1 VLRRSVVAVVLALTA
16 GVGPVAHAAQPQPV
30 GSGGITRLDITRVE
44 SPTFDGRSF
53 GRVGQY
59 EKLVGRAYGEVDP
72 KDPRNAVIVD
82 LDLAP
87 TNANGMVEY
96 STDVYILRPI
106 DPTQSNHRL
115 FFEINNRGNNL
126 SFGQLNDATTGGNDP
141 TTADDA
147 GNGYLMEQGYTILLG
162 GWDATAPPGAG
173 RLTISV
179 PVARNPDGSAITGPA
194 LEELVVDDT
203 TTTTLP
209 LTYAAATPDT
219 SQATLTA
226 RARYEDPPVPVP
238 GDGWEYVDDALKA
251 VRLTPAGTPFQP
263 GSLYE
268 FTYTARDPLVVGLGF
283 AAIRDLAT
291 FLHRA
296 TRDGQGNPNP
306 LAGDVQFV
314 YSFCVSQPCRTMHDY
329 LTLGFNQD
337 EAGQRVF
344 DGVLNW
350 IGGGDGI
357 FMNYRFAQP
366 GRTHR
371 QHIARWYPEYQFP
384 FANQI
389 ISDPVTGKTDGR
401 LRRCLDTDTCPQ
413 IVEVNSENEYWAK
426 AMAVFQLDGDGNDLA
441 DPANVRYFLMSSLPH
456 GGGVPSTGPGI
467 CQQNRNPLV
476 ANPVLRALL
485 VDLDEWVSAGVEP
498 PASKLP
504 RVADGTLVPPM
515 PQEGV
520 GFPSIPGVIYNGRN
534 HTGDLFDFGPQFDR
548 GILSILPPKLL
559 GTPYPNLV
567 PRTDIDGNDIAGVRL
582 PDVAAPLATYTGWNL
597 RAVPPGA
604 NDGCDAAGM
613 KVDFAQ
619 TRAERISRGDPRLS
633 VEERYPTHDAYVSA
647 VTRAAEDLRAQRLL
661 LDQDVA
667 NYIQAAEASPIGR

>member
-1 VLRRSVVAVVLALTA
+1 
-16 GVGPVAHAAQPQPV
+16 
-30 GSGGITRLDITRVE
+30 
-44 SPTFDGRSF
+44 
-53 GRVGQY
+53 
-59 EKLVGRAYGEVDP
+59 
-72 KDPRNAVIVD
+72 
-82 LDLAP
+82 
-87 TNANGMVEY
+87 MVEY

-106 DPTQSNHRL
+106 DATQSNHRL

-141 TTADDA
+141 TAADDA

-162 GWDATAPPGAG
+162 GWDPTAPSGAG

-179 PVARNPDGSAITGPA
+179 PVAHNPDGSPITGPA
-194 LEELVVDDT
+194 LEELVVDDAT
-203 TTTTLP
+203 TSTLP
-209 LTYAAATPDT
+209 LTYAAATADKT
-219 SQATLTA
+219 QASLTT
-226 RARYEDPPVPVP
+226 RVRYEDAPVAIP
-238 GDGWEYVDDALKA
+238 GDGWEYTDDSLKA
-251 VRLTPAGTPFQP
+251 VRLTPAGAAFQQ
-263 GSLYE
+263 GNLYE
-268 FTYTARDPLVVGLGF
+268 LTYTARDPLVVGLGF

-291 FLHRA
+291 FFHRS
-296 TRDGQGNPNP
+296 TRDAQGNPNP
-306 LAGDVQFV
+306 LTGDVQFV

-344 DGVLNW
+344 DGILNW

-384 FANQI
+384 FANQVI
-389 ISDPVTGKTDGR
+389 YDPVTGKTDGR
-401 LRRCLDTDTCPQ
+401 LRRCVDTNTCPQ

-485 VDLDEWVSAGVEP
+485 VDLDQWASAGADP

-504 RVADGTLVPPM
+504 RVADGTLVRPM
-515 PQEGV
+515 PQENV

-534 HTGDLFDFGPQFDR
+534 HTGDLFDFGPQFEQ
-548 GILSILPPKLL
+548 GILSILPPRVL
-559 GTPYPNLV
+559 GTPYLNLV
-567 PRTDIDGNDIAGVRL
+567 PKTDIDGNDIAGVRL

-613 KVDFAQ
+613 KVDFAP
-619 TRAERISRGDPRLS
+619 TRADRLSSSDPRLS
-633 VEERYPTHDAYVSA
+633 LEERYPTHESYVNA

-667 NYIQAAEASPIGR
+667 RYIQSAEDSPIGR

>member
-1 VLRRSVVAVVLALTA
+1 MLHRSVVAVLLALS
-16 GVGPVAHAAQPQPV
+16 VGATPLAHASQPQPV
-30 GSGGITRLDITRVE
+30 GTGGITRLEISRVE
-44 SPTFDGRSF
+44 SPTFEGRSF
-53 GRVGQY
+53 GSVGQY
-59 EKLVGRAYGEVDP
+59 EKLVGRAFGEVDP

-82 LDLAP
+82 LNLAP

-106 DPTQSNHRL
+106 DTTQSNHRL

-141 TTADDA
+141 TAADDA

-162 GWDATAPPGAG
+162 GWDPTAPSGAG

-179 PVARNPDGSAITGPA
+179 PVARNPDGSPITGPA

-209 LTYAAATPDT
+209 LTYAAASDDK

-226 RARYEDPPVPVP
+226 RVRYEDSPVAVPV
-238 GDGWEYVDDALKA
+238 DGWEYTDETLKA
-251 VRLTPAGTPFQP
+251 VRLTPAGTAFQQ
-263 GSLYE
+263 GNLYE

-291 FLHRA
+291 FFHRS
-296 TRDGQGNPNP
+296 TRDAQGNPNP

-344 DGVLNW
+344 DGILNW
-350 IGGGDGI
+350 IGGGDGV

-384 FANQI
+384 FANQVI
-389 ISDPVTGKTDGR
+389 FDPVTGTTDGR
-401 LRRCLDTDTCPQ
+401 LRRCVDTNTCPQ
-413 IVEVNSENEYWAK
+413 ILEVNSENEYWAK

-485 VDLDEWVSAGVEP
+485 VDLDQWVSAGADP
-498 PASKLP
+498 PPSKLP
-504 RVADGTLVPPM
+504 RVADGTLVAPM
-515 PQEGV
+515 PRESV
-520 GFPSIPGVIYNGRN
+520 GFPSIPGVVYNGRN
-534 HTGDLFDFGPQFDR
+534 HTGDLFDFGPQFDK
-548 GILSILPPKLL
+548 GILSILPPKVI

-567 PRTDIDGNDIAGVRL
+567 PKTDIDGNDIAGVRL

-613 KVDFAQ
+613 KLDFAPTQ
-619 TRAERISRGDPRLS
+619 ADRLSSGDPRLS
-633 VEERYPTHDAYVSA
+633 IEERYPTHDSYVNA

-661 LDQDVA
+661 LDQDVER
-667 NYIQAAEASPIGR
+667 YIQTAEASPIGR

>member
-1 VLRRSVVAVVLALTA
+1 MLGRFVLAVLLALTT
-16 GVGPVAHAAQPQPV
+16 GVAPAARAAQLEPVAA
-30 GSGGITRLDITRVE
+30 GGITRLEITRVE
-44 SPTFDGRSF
+44 SPTFEGRSF
-53 GRVGQY
+53 GTVGQY
-59 EKLVGRAYGEVDP
+59 EKLVGRAFGEIDP

-106 DPTQSNHRL
+106 DPTHSNHRL

-126 SFGQLNDATTGGNDP
+126 SFGQLNDALTGGNDP
-141 TTADDA
+141 TAADDA

-162 GWDATAPPGAG
+162 GWDPTAPSGAG

-179 PVARNPDGSAITGPA
+179 PVASNPDGSSITGPA

-209 LTYAAATPDT
+209 LMYAAATSDK

-226 RARYEDPPVPVP
+226 RVRYDDPPTPVPV
-238 GDGWEYVDDALKA
+238 DSWDYTDDSLKA
-251 VRLTPAGTPFQP
+251 VRLTPP
-263 GSLYE
+263 GSAFEQGNLYE
-268 FTYTARDPLVVGLGF
+268 FTYTARDPLVVGIGF

-291 FLHRA
+291 FFHRA
-296 TRDGQGNPNP
+296 TRDGQGTPNP
-306 LAGDVQFV
+306 LAGDVQYV

-344 DGVLNW
+344 DGILNW

-384 FANQI
+384 FTNQVI
-389 ISDPVTGKTDGR
+389 YDPVTGKTDGR
-401 LRRCLDTDTCPQ
+401 LRRCLDTSTCPQ
-413 IVEVNSENEYWAK
+413 ILEVNSENEYWAK
-426 AMAVFQLDGDGNDLA
+426 AMAVFQLDGDRNDLA

-485 VDLDEWVSAGVEP
+485 VDLDQWVSDGVDP

-515 PQEGV
+515 PREAV
-520 GFPSIPGVIYNGRN
+520 GFPTIPGVIYNGRN
-534 HTGDLFDFGPQFDR
+534 HTGDLFDFGPQFDQ

-567 PRTDIDGNDIAGVRL
+567 PKTDVDGNDVAGVRL
-582 PDVAAPLATYTGWNL
+582 PDVSVPLATYTGWNL
-597 RAVPPGA
+597 RAVPSGA

-619 TRAERISRGDPRLS
+619 TRADRISRGDPRLS
-633 VEERYPTHDAYVSA
+633 IEERYATHDAYVTA
-647 VTRAAEDLRAQRLL
+647 VRRAAEDLRSQRLL
-661 LDQDVA
+661 LDQDVER
-667 NYIQAAEASPIGR
+667 YIQSAEASAVGR